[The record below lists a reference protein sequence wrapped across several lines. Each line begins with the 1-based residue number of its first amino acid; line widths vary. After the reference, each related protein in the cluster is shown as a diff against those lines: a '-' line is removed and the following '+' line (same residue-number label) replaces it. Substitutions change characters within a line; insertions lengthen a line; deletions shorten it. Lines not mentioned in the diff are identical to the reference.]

1 MQEKWRLKIG
11 QGAKHSD
18 YVHHL
23 YQEYAP
29 YVRAKVSLHEKRQ
42 FLSFSTLFHTDFN
55 KLAHIFVNSQGKK
68 HIGAF
73 FSENPI
79 SPISLAYWFMD
90 DGGLL
95 SYNKDYPRRG
105 VVLNTHGFTEDECKV
120 LSENLN
126 NTYNLHSWCKKNKA
140 RTIIAFSGKEW
151 DQVWHIISPHILQ
164 SMCYKLPTVQFSK
177 RELMT

>member
-1 MQEKWRLKIG
+1 MSTKLFHISIGILLGDACIQKNSSNLQEKWRLKIG

-23 YQEYAP
+23 HQEYAP
-29 YVRAKVSLHEKRQ
+29 YVRAKVFLNEKRQ

-55 KLAHIFVNSQGKK
+55 ELAHIFVNIQGKK
-68 HIGAF
+68 HIGIF
-73 FSENPI
+73 FSKNPI

-140 RTIIAFSGKEW
+140 RTIY
-151 DQVWHIISPHILQ
+151 QLH
-164 SMCYKLPTVQFSK
+164 
-177 RELMT
+177 